1 MEKTCYPPQMFEH
14 FFYFMSWYVRRLQ
27 ADFCKIPQ
35 AFISV
40 IAFLHF
46 TKSMSISSTDCD
58 NHAIIFLMVLTTL
71 WTSFSHWPW
80 LHLDLVFPSG
90 MFTPW
95 PDGLDPLHLFQ
106 VVSVLISQ
114 RADVNAAGG
123 VRERPLHLACSRGHL
138 QVTRLLVEAPQQ
150 PAEGKQL
157 LDTCICGR

>member
-1 MEKTCYPPQMFEH
+1 MEKTCNPPPPQMFEY

-46 TKSMSISSTDCD
+46 TKSMSISSTDWD
-58 NHAIIFLMVLTTL
+58 NHEIIFLIVLTTL

-90 MFTPW
+90 YDHTMTWWPW
-95 PDGLDPLHLFQ
+95 PFTFVSGCECLDITASGRQCCWWGEGAPSTPGLLQGSSSGHQ
-106 VVSVLISQ
+106 TS
-114 RADVNAAGG
+114 GG
-123 VRERPLHLACSRGHL
+123 GPATTSR
-138 QVTRLLVEAPQQ
+138 R
-150 PAEGKQL
+150 
-157 LDTCICGR
+157 